1 MITSLNDIETEIKSK
16 IAVGNKCYYAL
27 GTILKRRL
35 ISQSLKIRLSKTVMR
50 PVMTYGE
57 TWTLTSKMEKNV
69 NDMGKKDIEENIWT
83 NKGEWTV
90 EN

>member
-1 MITSLNDIETEIKSK
+1 MGDNKMRLRDPIIT
-16 IAVGNKCYYAL
+16 
-27 GTILKRRL
+27 
-35 ISQSLKIRLSKTVMR
+35 
-50 PVMTYGE
+50 
-57 TWTLTSKMEKNV
+57 